1 MRSNIFMNKF
11 LRFGLTAIAVTF
23 FFNAVAVTETKAQNV
38 LNEILKRMETHRA
51 TLRTMQ
57 SDVTMVKHDALL
69 DEDDTLK
76 GVVKYIPG
84 KTENDMHIRIDWTK
98 PDEKL
103 AVIKTD
109 YILYRPPLNQAII
122 GKVGKAKNS
131 ANAGGALSFMSMSKT
146 QLKTNYTPQYIGR
159 ETLKSGTSAVHIKLI
174 PKTAQKYKYAELW
187 VDDDGMPLQM
197 KIVEN
202 NGDWTTVLLSDIKKN
217 PTLKGDDF
225 KIVPPPGTKVIKG

>member
-1 MRSNIFMNKF
+1 MNKI
-11 LRFGLTAIAVTF
+11 LRFGLTAIALTF
-23 FFNAVAVTETKAQNV
+23 LFNAFAVTETRAQGV

-51 TLRTMQ
+51 SLKTMQ

-84 KTENDMHIRIDWTK
+84 KTENDMYIRIDWTK
-98 PDEKL
+98 PDEQL
-103 AVIKTD
+103 AVIKTE
-109 YILYRPPLNQAII
+109 YMLYRKPLKQVII

-131 ANAGGALSFMSMSKT
+131 ANAGGALSFMSMSKG
-146 QLKTNYTPQYIGR
+146 QLKANYSPEYLGR
-159 ETLKSGTSAVHIKLI
+159 ETLKSGTSAVHLKLI

-197 KIVEN
+197 KIVEK
-202 NGDWTTVLLSDIKKN
+202 NGDSTTVLLSNVKKN
-217 PTLKGDDF
+217 PSINTNDF
-225 KIVPPPGTKVIKG
+225 TINYPKDTKVIDG

>member
-1 MRSNIFMNKF
+1 MNKF
-11 LRFGLTAIAVTF
+11 LRFGLAAIALAF
-23 FFNAVAVTETKAQNV
+23 LFNVVAVTETKAQGV

-51 TLRTMQ
+51 NLRTMQ
-57 SDVTMVKHDALL
+57 SDVTMVKHDNLL
-69 DEDDTLK
+69 GEDDTLK

-84 KTENDMHIRIDWTK
+84 KNEDSMYIRIDWTK

-109 YILYRPPLNQAII
+109 YILYRPPLKQAII

-146 QLKTNYTPQYIGR
+146 QLKNSYTPQYIGR
-159 ETLKSGTSAVHIKLI
+159 ETLSSGTGAVHIKLI
-174 PKTAQKYKYAELW
+174 PKTPQKYKYAELW

-197 KIVEN
+197 KVVEA
-202 NGDWTTVLLSDIKKN
+202 NGDWTTVLLSGVKKN
-217 PTLKGDDF
+217 VTLNASDF
-225 KIVPPPGTKVIKG
+225 KIDYPKDTKVIKG

>member
-1 MRSNIFMNKF
+1 MNKF
-11 LRFGLTAIAVTF
+11 LRFGLTAIALTF
-23 FFNAVAVTETKAQNV
+23 LFSAFTVTETKAQGV

-51 TLRTMQ
+51 SLRTMQ

-84 KTENDMHIRIDWTK
+84 KTENDMYIRIDWTK
-98 PDEKL
+98 PDEQL

-109 YILYRPPLNQAII
+109 YILYRKLLKQAIK
-122 GKVGKAKNS
+122 GKVNTAKNS
-131 ANAGGALSFMSMSKT
+131 ANAGGALSFMSMSKG
-146 QLKTNYTPQYIGR
+146 QLKTNYMPEYLGR
-159 ETLKSGTSAVHIKLI
+159 ETLKSGTSAVHLKLI

-197 KIVEN
+197 KIVEK
-202 NGDWTTVLLSDIKKN
+202 NGDSTTVLLSSVKKN
-217 PTLKGDDF
+217 PTINAADF
-225 KIVPPPGTKVIKG
+225 TINFPKDTKVIKG